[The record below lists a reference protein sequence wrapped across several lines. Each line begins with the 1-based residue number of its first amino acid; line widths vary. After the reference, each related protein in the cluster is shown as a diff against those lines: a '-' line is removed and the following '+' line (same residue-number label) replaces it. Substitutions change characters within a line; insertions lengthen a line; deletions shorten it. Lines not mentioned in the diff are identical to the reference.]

1 MPHRLWQTSLGKF
14 QFKSFQ
20 REFPSQPECSL
31 RDVQSSLGTFQT
43 SGRSA
48 GPLAN
53 MKAKFQADRI
63 LDM

>member
-1 MPHRLWQTSLGKF
+1 
-14 QFKSFQ
+14 
-20 REFPSQPECSL
+20 
-31 RDVQSSLGTFQT
+31 VQSSLGTFQT